1 MKERGRRD
9 GGKGSED
16 GDTKCVRENRCHSR
30 GGEDSNTRTHSPQI
44 IAGIITSSSAQIRK
58 KVKTHK
64 IIICTT
70 KKQKRF
76 KTVYKETQCVDIMKR
91 KQTMQYYTVHKSSV
105 NQND

>member
-44 IAGIITSSSAQIRK
+44 IAAIITSSSAQIRK
-58 KVKTHK
+58 
-64 IIICTT
+64 
-70 KKQKRF
+70 
-76 KTVYKETQCVDIMKR
+76 
-91 KQTMQYYTVHKSSV
+91 
-105 NQND
+105 